1 MDVIQWLD
9 WGIAGVLAVII
20 FVAYRNL
27 VKQQRE
33 DRKYIEDR
41 MTGIIDNYHEDS
53 KADTESR
60 IENTKIQSELI
71 TWLKA
76 RNGHN

>member
-1 MDVIQWLD
+1 MDGFQLLD
-9 WGIAGVLAVII
+9 WGIAGILAGMI
-20 FVAYRNL
+20 FLAYRNL
-27 VKQQRE
+27 VKQMRE
-33 DRKYIEDR
+33 DRKYMEDR
-41 MTGIIDNYHEDS
+41 MEGIITNYHEDS

-76 RNGHN
+76 KNGHS

>member
-1 MDVIQWLD
+1 MDAFQWLD
-9 WGIAGVLAVII
+9 WGIAGVLAAII

-27 VKQQRE
+27 VNQLRD

-53 KADTESR
+53 QAATESR
-60 IENTKIQSELI
+60 IENTKVQSELFA
-71 TWLKA
+71 WLKA
-76 RNGHN
+76 RNGHK